1 MNNKSIIDLPK
12 YIKAA
17 REISILGGYKKALD
31 TYKKIFHIIDNRMH
45 EVSTDN
51 YLVGKWKDT
60 KEQLK
65 KECSIILEAYQNCK
79 ILNTDVTPHEA
90 KRYEYN
96 DYNNNFFNRDY
107 KSSNNNKVK
116 NDPNRWAHFGGKA
129 PFSYL
134 KEKNNDNNQILNNYV
149 VENKRNYDLNYLNNF
164 YKDPDVWASPE
175 EDPRFSYDR
184 KYNGP
189 KRPASQK
196 NKYDKIDLGVV
207 NDKDVER
214 RRKNYDKPWQV
225 PLYSKPK
232 DPNSKNNNNIKNSK
246 KASINDKKLKKEP
259 PKSPFLMARYPED
272 NGNGP
277 DTELIEMVERD
288 VVDMN
293 PNVNFDDIAELES
306 AKRALTEAVV
316 LPLLMPD
323 FFVGLRRPWKGVLL
337 YGPPGTGKTL
347 LAKALATQ
355 GKTTFFNVS
364 PTTFASKWKG
374 ESEKL
379 VRILFEMARFY
390 APSTIFIDEVDSVGT
405 KRTDGENEANKKVLA
420 EMLVQ
425 MDGVSESNAEEN
437 NENNKEA
444 KPKFVMV
451 MGATNLPWDL
461 DDALRRR
468 FEKRIYISLP
478 NKVGRKQMF
487 NINFKGINLD
497 KDVNLDDLVEKTK
510 GYSGHDIASVC
521 REASLMNMRRKLMS
535 NDGKFDIMEAANNE
549 TFIQGLEAPISQ
561 KDILTAIKNISKSV
575 SPKDIKKFEEWTNEY
590 SSK

>member
-232 DPNSKNNNNIKNSK
+232 DPNSKNN
-246 KASINDKKLKKEP
+246 
-259 PKSPFLMARYPED
+259 
-272 NGNGP
+272 
-277 DTELIEMVERD
+277 
-288 VVDMN
+288 
-293 PNVNFDDIAELES
+293 
-306 AKRALTEAVV
+306 
-316 LPLLMPD
+316 
-323 FFVGLRRPWKGVLL
+323 
-337 YGPPGTGKTL
+337 
-347 LAKALATQ
+347 
-355 GKTTFFNVS
+355 
-364 PTTFASKWKG
+364 
-374 ESEKL
+374 
-379 VRILFEMARFY
+379 
-390 APSTIFIDEVDSVGT
+390 
-405 KRTDGENEANKKVLA
+405 
-420 EMLVQ
+420 
-425 MDGVSESNAEEN
+425 
-437 NENNKEA
+437 
-444 KPKFVMV
+444 
-451 MGATNLPWDL
+451 
-461 DDALRRR
+461 
-468 FEKRIYISLP
+468 
-478 NKVGRKQMF
+478 
-487 NINFKGINLD
+487 
-497 KDVNLDDLVEKTK
+497 
-510 GYSGHDIASVC
+510 
-521 REASLMNMRRKLMS
+521 
-535 NDGKFDIMEAANNE
+535 
-549 TFIQGLEAPISQ
+549 IQ
-561 KDILTAIKNISKSV
+561 
-575 SPKDIKKFEEWTNEY
+575 
-590 SSK
+590 